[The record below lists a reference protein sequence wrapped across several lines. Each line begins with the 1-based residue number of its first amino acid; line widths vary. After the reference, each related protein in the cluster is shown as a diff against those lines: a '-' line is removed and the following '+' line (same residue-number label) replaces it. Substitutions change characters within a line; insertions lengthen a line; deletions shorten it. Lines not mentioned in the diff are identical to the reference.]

1 MQVDCP
7 KDWKWVKQIG
17 DITFEDHRVHI
28 CDGVCDSADL
38 CGMADCEFYDISE
51 ETTGRILQAQR
62 KEHSLEGKFPII
74 H

>member
-7 KDWKWVKQIG
+7 KGWKWVKRIG
-17 DITFEDHRVHI
+17 AITLEDHRVNI

-38 CGMADCEFYDISE
+38 CKRADCEFYDISE
-51 ETTGRILQAQR
+51 DATRRFLQSQA
-62 KEHSLEGKFPII
+62 KEHTLEGKFPTI